1 MAKKYF
7 HRLLAGLIVVVIIV
21 AAIKIYQLVDK
32 KEGKGT
38 EVVEYDYKS
47 TEVEVVKEHTNFY
60 MIPSSLWPK
69 ITIGGSVTAVIVFVA
84 LIFGIASY
92 FIGYNAGGKINKPTI
107 YSSIIIGV
115 VVGVLGRSFT
125 VLLQVKLYEVLN
137 YILPINDIIA
147 ATIADVIIY
156 TLWLMFICG
165 ICVYM
170 YETFTV
176 TAEEAHP
183 TR

>member
-7 HRLLAGLIVVVIIV
+7 YRLLAGLIFIIIIV
-21 AAIKIYQLVDK
+21 AAVKIYQMVDK
-32 KEGKGT
+32 KEGKET

-47 TEVEVVKEHTNFY
+47 TEVVKQHTNFY

-115 VVGVLGRSFT
+115 VVGVLGRSFM
-125 VLLQVKLYEVLN
+125 VLVQVKLYEVLN
-137 YILPINDIIA
+137 YILPINDVIA
-147 ATIADVIIY
+147 ATIADIIIY
-156 TLWLMFICG
+156 IFWLTFICG